1 MKAGIPNVRAMQ
13 RPAAASWM
21 PAVITAVLGLL
32 TLQVIDRGDVRALGV
47 GHVLLVIAGSCALL
61 MRRRAP
67 VPTLAVVLVLSVV
80 NQAAGARLD
89 VMIPAIQVAVYTVA
103 LWTGRRGAWAT
114 AALTAAWVAV
124 TVLAFQAEQPV
135 DPQRLGAV
143 AWIVAAAALGD
154 AVRSRRAVVAA
165 LRERAERA
173 ERTRVE
179 EAARQVAEERV
190 RIARDLHDIVA
201 HQLTLIHAQA
211 GVGVHLENAG
221 VQRTD
226 GLLEQIR
233 DGAKVALQEL
243 RTTVGALSQVTDGG
257 AQFFQPTPGLAMVDE
272 LTRSFKL
279 AGLKVDVRRRGEPGR
294 PSATVDVTAFRILQ
308 EALTN
313 VQKHAHVDTAE
324 VELCW
329 EAGALVLNVRNGP
342 SLRPTHV
349 AAEGTHRGLLSM
361 KERAAAVRGTC
372 EAGPVHEGGYL
383 VTAVLPLHENGRV
396 QPAATEM
403 AAR

>member
-1 MKAGIPNVRAMQ
+1 
-13 RPAAASWM
+13 M

-32 TLQVIDRGDVRALGV
+32 TLLVIDRDDLRGLDA
-47 GHVLLVIAGSCALL
+47 GHVLLIVAGSCALL

-67 VPTLAVVLVLSVV
+67 VPTLAAVLVLSVV
-80 NQAAGARLD
+80 NQAAGSVLD
-89 VMIPAIQVAVYTVA
+89 VMLPAIEVAVYTVA
-103 LWTGRRGAWAT
+103 LRTGRRGAWAT
-114 AALTAAWVAV
+114 AALAAAWVAV
-124 TVLAFQAEQPV
+124 TVLAFQSELPAN
-135 DPQRLGAV
+135 PQRLGAA
-143 AWIVAAAALGD
+143 AWIVAAAAVGD

-173 ERTRVE
+173 ERTRAE

-190 RIARDLHDIVA
+190 RISRDLHDIVA

-221 VQRTD
+221 VPRPD

-243 RTTVGALSQVTDGG
+243 RTTVGALGQGTEAALAHQSM
-257 AQFFQPTPGLAMVDE
+257 PGLSLLDD
-272 LTRSFKL
+272 LTGSFGL
-279 AGLKVDVRRRGEPGR
+279 AGLQVDVRQRGEPGR

-313 VQKHAHVDTAE
+313 VQKHAHVETAE

-329 EAGALVLNVRNGP
+329 GAEALVLNVRNGP
-342 SLRPTHV
+342 SPRSAHI
-349 AAEGTHRGLLSM
+349 AGEGTRRGLLSM

-372 EAGPVHEGGYL
+372 EAGPVHGGGYL
-383 VTAVLPLHENGRV
+383 VTAVLPLHETGRV
-396 QPAATEM
+396 QPLAAAETVV
-403 AAR
+403 R